1 MLAIFLM
8 FSGSFPLLRIYP
20 SVQTGFFRKQ
30 PGTGI
35 PPEPVT
41 GKLVSFLPILQYFYS
56 FFRYV
61 PFRHTGDTPEEIS
74 GTNDWGHSSRPAPAA
89 TGVSDRFDGGYNA
102 MTTYR
107 CTYHDVKQENRQ
119 ETEIIESPE
128 IHEALQTFIRRRRNE
143 EWTLPEIF
151 AKCRLKIAAED
162 TNQTYNLNKYGELEM
177 EYSHRVPF
185 TEPF

>member
-1 MLAIFLM
+1 
-8 FSGSFPLLRIYP
+8 
-20 SVQTGFFRKQ
+20 
-30 PGTGI
+30 
-35 PPEPVT
+35 
-41 GKLVSFLPILQYFYS
+41 
-56 FFRYV
+56 
-61 PFRHTGDTPEEIS
+61 
-74 GTNDWGHSSRPAPAA
+74 
-89 TGVSDRFDGGYNA
+89 